1 MPPTLYINSFLN
13 FMFSK
18 KFKQILSFF
27 LEKRLYKP
35 SITSKVMNRQ
45 TDKVS
50 YIENALSLSVFPM
63 LRCNTNLHKK
73 FLV

>member
-50 YIENALSLSVFPM
+50 YIENALSRSVLPM
-63 LRCNTNLHKK
+63 LICNTNLHKK